1 MGSDGSG
8 CLWIG
13 EKVRGVSC
21 NELARWR
28 WDPGLQLNSS
38 HPKNLQKGLGGRAVF
53 PPQKLRSP
61 TRQGVAASPQTGVL
75 AEHSGCLR
83 RGQSRDRCVCV
94 WGGWRPRTTL
104 RKWKHGGRRCSWL
117 ARGLCFSRHV
127 RIIHR
132 DERRAATWPLPRALC
147 PGDKQE
153 GTSPLCRPVST
164 KTPRLIK

>member
-21 NELARWR
+21 NELAQWR

-94 WGGWRPRTTL
+94 WGAGTP
-104 RKWKHGGRRCSWL
+104 GRRCGNGNTGGDVVLGWPAGSAFRGTL
-117 ARGLCFSRHV
+117 ESSTAMSEGQPRGLFHEPCAQATSRKGQV
-127 RIIHR
+127 PC
-132 DERRAATWPLPRALC
+132 AAP
-147 PGDKQE
+147 
-153 GTSPLCRPVST
+153 
-164 KTPRLIK
+164 

>member
-61 TRQGVAASPQTGVL
+61 TRQGVAASPRTGAL

-94 WGGWRPRTTL
+94 GGLAPQDDAAEMETGGDVVLGWPAASAFRGTL
-104 RKWKHGGRRCSWL
+104 ESSTAMSEGQP
-117 ARGLCFSRHV
+117 RGLFHEPCAQATSRKGQV
-127 RIIHR
+127 PC
-132 DERRAATWPLPRALC
+132 AAP
-147 PGDKQE
+147 
-153 GTSPLCRPVST
+153 
-164 KTPRLIK
+164 